1 MIRLE
6 ELRGYCI
13 HLPKRTDREENM
25 YKELDYFIPNQYTIL
40 DAEKH
45 TIGKIGVSRSFKK
58 AISEAQKLN
67 LNHVLVFEDD
77 VRFTSE
83 RSRECF
89 QNALDTL
96 PDDWDVLLGGI
107 YADTNLFDYNEH
119 MKKVESFSALHCVLF
134 RDTMY
139 ERILGHKEDG
149 YKTID
154 LDTYIGQMSKNGE
167 INVYLAYP
175 MVAIQY
181 TGKSNTVNKVVDY
194 SKYLEKYDILR

>member
-1 MIRLE
+1 MKLE
-6 ELRGYCI
+6 DIKGYCI

-40 DAEKH
+40 DAVKH
-45 TIGKIGVSRSFKK
+45 PIGKIGVSRSFKK
-58 AISEAQKLN
+58 AIGEAKKLN
-67 LNHVLVFEDD
+67 LKHVLVFEDD
-77 VRFTSE
+77 VKFTSDK
-83 RSRECF
+83 SREGF
-89 QNALDTL
+89 QNALDSL
-96 PDDWDVLLGGI
+96 PDDWDILLGGI
-107 YADTNLFDYNEH
+107 YADTNLFECNEH

-134 RDTMY
+134 RDTVY
-139 ERILGHKEDG
+139 EKILEHKED
-149 YKTID
+149 KHQTID
-154 LDTYIGQMSKNGE
+154 LDRYIGGLSKDGE